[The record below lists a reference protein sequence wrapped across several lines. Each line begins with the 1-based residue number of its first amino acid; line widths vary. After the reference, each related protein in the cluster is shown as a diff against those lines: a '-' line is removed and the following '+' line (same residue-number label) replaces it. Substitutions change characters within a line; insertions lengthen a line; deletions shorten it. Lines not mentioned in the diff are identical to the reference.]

1 MSVSLPSKS
10 KVISVRISIWT
21 VRIWMNRMLLE
32 ESVLNPGLVIQPT
45 SVTTNARHCF
55 PGLCS
60 VSHSVMSREVFMG
73 WWMLPK
79 CLEPPLN
86 VFSSGFTGHS
96 SCSPSLTTL
105 DRLWVDMVSETAG
118 ALPGLSSSRARA
130 ASFSRRP
137 GVGGDQVQG
146 SPRGKRGWGWVGKH
160 LSLPFS
166 ALWPYVV
173 NTCAHRC
180 VEHFN

>member
-1 MSVSLPSKS
+1 MQETLKRHRSDIPLWRRS
-10 KVISVRISIWT
+10 
-21 VRIWMNRMLLE
+21 LLE

-73 WWMLPK
+73 RWMLPK

-146 SPRGKRGWGWVGKH
+146 SPPPLFLVPHQHRREHAGCSFH
-160 LSLPFS
+160 L
-166 ALWPYVV
+166 
-173 NTCAHRC
+173 CAHTDSC
-180 VEHFN
+180 T